1 MERKFE
7 TPNGN
12 IVAESQLRRD
22 YPSLFNK
29 YVQEG
34 TFRQVDSGVDTIS
47 QEEMQIEESGQPV
60 GNEFQATGEMYESP
74 NGNVKTDTAFVQEY
88 GVDVFQQYV
97 EEGLLKK
104 KSQNGGQQSSES
116 VSSGSGT
123 SGLPLNQQQ
132 DVEKIG
138 QAEIDWGSK
147 FSNLF
152 KDASDKGYTEQ
163 DYFTGGFGDA
173 LRGLDSVV
181 PLGIGDFIDD
191 MARSVAGGVAQG
203 FAAEEASDL
212 LLSGTTPDMAQ
223 IQRYLD
229 ANRDAQAYGMSA
241 EMQEYQATYE
251 EHGGLLGVI
260 LGLAKS
266 GGTVL
271 PELILSSFSSMA
283 ANTDSLATFG
293 AVVGGGAAVG
303 AATGAGGGTV
313 VVPIAGTLVG
323 GAAGAVSG
331 ALASLPYAFAAA
343 GSALE
348 IGSTFSELLQEEA
361 KGEELTAELVKEILN
376 DPEKYTSIRNK
387 AVARGLVIGTIDAVT
402 GKIGGRVGTKILT
415 KGGKQASNMA
425 TKRLKM
431 KSILGA
437 GAVEA
442 VGGST
447 GEATARAAIGQ
458 DMDVSEIALEGL
470 AEIPGG
476 VKDIVATRF
485 SKPTYKVNGEKVD
498 GAVID
503 DLIETMTLEELQSS
517 DIVIKN
523 DYEGRK
529 GKMQDRV
536 LELSTKEL
544 VTEANPGINSK
555 TLDKIVELQL
565 ELNKLEGNKTQV
577 AKEKSSK
584 IKRQIND
591 LTENQITEE
600 VENEVVGEQVTN
612 DEVIKRIGELKGE
625 DAVYTT
631 QEYKNVKALLEQEKM
646 DAAAEGTTI
655 NQVQD
660 FNDLGNDEKAS
671 YLEQA
676 GGNIESARNLYEQDK
691 QGDNQ
696 SFDDNVE
703 SLNDEIT
710 ADGKPRFRLDN
721 QTDESLINAEGGD
734 VEAIANEM
742 DAMNEEEQMFTV
754 PEVSSKTQVAPM
766 SDSKST
772 QEFTQADAKA
782 LGFESVEQMEG
793 TIEEF
798 DGIPMVTGIS
808 DLLGSGTYTD
818 SKGNPMEI
826 NGGLGFNSRGKNKN
840 AAWAGV
846 GVDKSEAQ
854 VKAGVDAY
862 NKNPALF
869 DRLWAEGKLPNGHVP
884 MAIIRMGND
893 AVNSNEAVFRWM
905 APEIKSQSKKNQ
917 TAAMNALI
925 TRLEAQTKT
934 KKGEKATNILNQIK
948 DNKVKTLGQ
957 LMDLIGKQ
965 AKERAQ
971 GNNKTTMSLDERGM
985 IFTHLVAGEG
995 AKKNGKPTIKALY
1008 EGSKKN
1014 NSNIFTADNIYS
1026 AIGEPSMLKSN
1037 KGDVVAIMGIDVRNG
1052 GEVITI
1058 DHENYG
1064 TGPKGR
1070 LIKLIKNPTNG
1081 IDIFPTWRAK
1091 TNRMFKKDKQGRLP
1105 NQKVV
1110 AGQTMGTAAT
1120 DQAFQMDKVTTGGI
1134 SDMDLL
1140 SAKLRFAFPGV
1151 TVSNTVEAFNEAINE
1166 EGTRTQETK
1175 GKKILG
1181 LTKDGKV
1188 ILNPDSK
1195 SLATPIHEF
1204 GHIWIDF
1211 LRSKASGAKGTKLLA
1226 QGLKLVEGTKALKD
1240 AISKYG
1246 DTKLAREEALVELMG
1261 TKGETIINAAKE
1273 SKFKEWM
1280 NATFKYIKEKFST
1293 LDELKSADIKD
1304 MSLEDFINTGL
1315 ADLFAGRAVDA
1326 ESKIKFDA
1334 SDTGTSSKSRLRLS
1348 DEVNNLVDALI
1359 ETAKEKASKRGK
1371 ELRAIPKSIMDVV
1384 NNSDSYNKADDIQRQ
1399 EILRDIT
1406 RKLGIRDSYER
1417 VMGEVDGIIEKSKK
1431 RGVKFS
1437 KIPENVIN
1445 YLQGTKLY
1453 ENMTDVQREA
1463 MLRDIRKK
1471 LGLKEKKAPGVKRIL
1486 GITNPKKITVS
1497 EKQGLV
1503 EQIKLLN
1510 RGAKTAVQAW
1520 AKASVKLT
1528 KEIKDMV
1535 GQGKISPKQMAAV
1548 ISKFSRVNMFNDSS
1562 IERFVDYMSKV
1573 FANAEYADTIK
1584 RANIR
1589 RKQAI
1594 KNIKTKIGIADA
1606 VKPQLQRL
1614 FSVNPSLIPDSVLET
1629 YMELVDMM
1637 GERKTVLDLT
1647 EISEVTDKTEAI
1659 LKQLDEEQS
1668 MAIELSETFDNFE
1681 GKVTDDDGKV
1691 DYASTLALMKREGVI
1706 TDEQLEV
1713 MKKYKKQIMPIASSI
1728 EVSEAE
1734 QEQRRQ
1740 ELLKELE
1747 SKDIVNTN
1755 ELPSQDERDLANSLQ
1770 RLLKT
1775 KGAKELSQR
1784 DIQNLLRVIDNINNG
1799 YLPHYAQVMVEKINA
1814 NNDST
1819 SGANAVKRSKLLPI
1833 TRMYSKLKSI
1843 LTRRKSIDEMVR
1855 RNPLFY
1861 IDQLFGDFKTK
1872 DIFNAVFGKAAQA
1885 VAKFR
1890 TDLKS
1895 VQGRIEKAERAVM
1908 KEFGRD
1914 NNKFVNS
1921 KFKQMAY
1928 MIELEHLSNPNNK
1941 EVNPVSDFLKATIK
1955 RIKSGNTKY
1964 GKTDAK
1970 MLQDILDTYT
1980 DSNGN
1985 FDNDALYNSF
1995 TKAEKNS
2002 IKILQDIN
2010 AELGPKATYTA
2021 NIIRGEG
2028 IKPRANYVHLNV
2040 IQENAP
2046 GDVMG
2051 APSFVEQ
2058 YNNSLR
2064 PSTRAKSNIERTGA
2078 VSALDFDVY
2087 ASVQRG
2093 AKYTL
2098 MDFHLTEPIRT
2109 SRRTLNRMEE
2119 KLNGDTSMSDKQ
2131 QEIFNAIKAAFDES
2145 VENLLMNSYTENS
2158 VADKVFDYVQ
2168 KQGYR
2173 SILAGTGR
2181 FVAEL
2186 TSNMSYALIVDPK
2199 SFIMGTKMM
2208 KMFNSENGVNIMRNL
2223 GSTETNRLY
2232 PSDTLSGKMVDS
2244 NILNQSIGVSGGKA
2258 KNKFSNFLGKMWNQ
2272 SGQRWIKGVEFTADT
2287 LISTPDKL
2295 IMKPIWFG
2303 TFEKTFTKITGKK
2316 PDFAKISSN
2325 DTAYMEQYR
2334 DALSEAKTRAD
2345 KSSVMAGAT
2354 DNAFMG
2360 LLKGTNRPNMSM
2372 SLKAFN
2378 AFNNFMTRFLI
2389 FEYVTA
2395 RTGIMNMIGKGE
2407 LSKAQGAALIGGVT
2421 SRMVL
2426 YTLVGSILSEALSE
2440 LTNDDDDKDDL
2451 FAGKSFG
2458 DTVMNKGKSD
2468 SKSFDKRLG
2477 QSFAS
2482 AFTSLLFGRD
2492 FGNATKSII
2501 NYGIEDINEN
2511 QLQFLR
2517 DGDYDPYKD
2526 GIQYNIVPRP
2536 KQGRGTGLADF
2547 LMKMGAAYGPILGTA
2562 DLLTKKLT
2570 EPDRKTADARE
2581 RQDAERYV
2589 RLPLELL
2596 GNLGFIPLYK
2606 DVRKMVLADIYGD
2619 LTRAQKLA
2627 KENTRTK
2634 KEMLQGYSSETD
2646 MKRYDRELWEKIYGP
2661 NSPGY
2666 DERQALKNI
2675 EKAKREIIRQQKD
2688 ELYNYVPKP
2697 KRKTYKKRSENSF
2710 GPKKKSRNSS
2720 FGPGRGKAK
2729 SSPFNSNNKK
2739 GKSSF
2744 N

>member
-34 TFRQVDSGVDTIS
+34 TFRQVDGGVDTIS

-60 GNEFQATGEMYESP
+60 GNEFQSSGEMYESP

-97 EEGLLKK
+97 EEGVLKK
-104 KSQNGGQQSSES
+104 KSQNGGEQSSES

-132 DVEKIG
+132 DVEKIV
-138 QAEIDWGSK
+138 QKEIDWGNK
-147 FSNLF
+147 FSNFF

-173 LRGLDSVV
+173 LRGLDSIV

-283 ANTDSLATFG
+283 SNTDSLATFG
-293 AVVGGGAAVG
+293 AIVGGGAAVG

-313 VVPIAGTLVG
+313 VVPGFGTVVG
-323 GAAGAVSG
+323 GAAGAISG
-331 ALASLPYAFAAA
+331 ALSALPYAFAAA

-361 KGEELTAELVKEILN
+361 QGEELTAELVKEILN
-376 DPEKYTSIRNK
+376 DPEKYSSIRNK
-387 AVARGLVIGTIDAVT
+387 AVARGLVIGAIDAVT
-402 GKIGGRVGTKILT
+402 GKIGGKIGTKILT
-415 KGGKQASNMA
+415 KGGKQSSKMA
-425 TKRLKM
+425 TKGLKM

-485 SKPTYKVNGEKVD
+485 SKATYKVNGEKVD

-536 LELSTKEL
+536 LELSTKKL

-577 AKEKSSK
+577 AKEKANK
-584 IKRQIND
+584 IKREIND
-591 LTENQITEE
+591 LTENQISEE

-631 QEYKNVKALLEQEKM
+631 QEYKNVKSLLEQEKM
-646 DAAAEGTTI
+646 DAAAEGTII

-660 FNDLGNDEKAS
+660 FNDLGNDEQAS

-766 SDSKST
+766 SESKST

-854 VKAGVDAY
+854 VKAGVEAY

-917 TAAMNALI
+917 TSAMNALI

-957 LMDLIGKQ
+957 LMDLISKQ

-971 GNNKTTMSLDERGM
+971 GKKSTMSLDERGM

-1008 EGSKKN
+1008 EGAKKN

-1081 IDIFPTWRAK
+1081 IDIFPSWKAK

-1226 QGLKLVEGTKALKD
+1226 QGLKLVEGTQALKD
-1240 AISKYG
+1240 AIAKYG
-1246 DTKLAREEALVELMG
+1246 DNKLAREEALVELMA
-1261 TKGETIINAAKE
+1261 TKGETIINAAKK

-1280 NATFKYIKEKFST
+1280 NGTFKYIKEKFST
-1293 LDELKSADIKD
+1293 TEELKSSQIQN

-1371 ELRAIPKSIMDVV
+1371 ELRAIPKSIMDIV

-1995 TKAEKNS
+1995 SKAEKNS

-2316 PDFAKISSN
+2316 PDFAKISAN

-2646 MKRYDRELWEKIYGP
+2646 MKRYDRELWEKTYGP

-2675 EKAKREIIRQQKD
+2675 EKAKREIRRQQKD

-2697 KRKTYKKRSENSF
+2697 KRKTYKKKSENSF

-2729 SSPFNSNNKK
+2729 SSPFNSNNTK